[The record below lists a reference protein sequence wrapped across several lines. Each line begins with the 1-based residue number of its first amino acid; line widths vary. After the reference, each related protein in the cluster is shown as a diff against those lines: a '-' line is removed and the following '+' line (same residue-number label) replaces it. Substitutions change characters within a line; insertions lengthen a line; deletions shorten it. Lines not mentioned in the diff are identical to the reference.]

1 MDSEKLGRIL
11 KLFHYLRTPILA
23 QWQLGLLS
31 FAFFQLA
38 IAIARRPLII
48 IQANADMQSNR
59 PVSHTNLPVLSKHQE
74 SYIFRALTSPTP

>member
-31 FAFFQLA
+31 FAF
-38 IAIARRPLII
+38 
-48 IQANADMQSNR
+48 SNLR
-59 PVSHTNLPVLSKHQE
+59 
-74 SYIFRALTSPTP
+74 